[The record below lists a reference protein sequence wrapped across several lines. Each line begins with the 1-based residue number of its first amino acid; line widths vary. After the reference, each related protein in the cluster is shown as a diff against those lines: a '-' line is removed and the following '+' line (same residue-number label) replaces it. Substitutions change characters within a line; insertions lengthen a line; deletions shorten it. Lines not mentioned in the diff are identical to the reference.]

1 MKKYATIL
9 VLTVCLY
16 FSGCCKNST
25 GPEDKTDP
33 IGYQKDIDW
42 PTLADSPWP
51 MFQHDPQGTGRSR
64 YSGPKLGIISDWF
77 NTIAKGGSKFTFSVI
92 GPDDN
97 AYLSIGNIW
106 SDSLS
111 ETNGFLFKY
120 DKNGLP
126 IWKVN
131 LNGNDLYNSPLIDK
145 NGVIYIG
152 STDGY
157 LCAIN
162 FDGSIKWKFNA
173 TSQITCGFGGV
184 TIGFD
189 GKLYFSTL
197 ETLYALN
204 SDGTLDWS
212 LPGYGNTRV
221 LIAPNGN
228 TLYVNNISIGLV
240 ALDQDSNLKWKYQ
253 CAEKSYSFNPL
264 VDSNGRIYFPTTDST
279 YTVIDEHGSLV
290 WKFCINHYKNKKN
303 DRIDYLNSPTI
314 DNMGNFYF
322 NTVEDFY
329 SIDYSG
335 KLRWIIRGLGGSGSH
350 LICDADENIYLTS
363 GNFNTYNVF
372 SISNSGFLNWKLS
385 LPNKEYIFCAPSIS
399 SDGKIYLV
407 TLSDSESKLYIIN

>member
-1 MKKYATIL
+1 MKEYVAILAIATS
-9 VLTVCLY
+9 LY
-16 FSGCCKNST
+16 VSGCNKTGT
-25 GPEDKTDP
+25 GPVDKTDSV
-33 IGYQKDIDW
+33 GFQKEIDW

-64 YSGPKLGIISDWF
+64 YSGPKLGIIKDWF
-77 NTIAKGGSKFTFSVI
+77 NTIATGGSKFTFSVI

-97 AYLSIGNIW
+97 AYFSIGNIW

-111 ETNGFLFKY
+111 EANGYLFKY
-120 DKNGLP
+120 DKSGLP
-126 IWKVN
+126 IWHVN

-145 NGVIYIG
+145 NSVIYVG

-157 LCAIN
+157 LYAIN
-162 FDGSIKWKFNA
+162 LDGSIKWKFNA

-184 TIGFD
+184 TIGLD
-189 GKLYFSTL
+189 GTLYFSTV
-197 ETLYALN
+197 ETLYALQN
-204 SDGTLDWS
+204 DGTLNWS

-228 TLYVNNISIGLV
+228 TLYVNSIPNGLV
-240 ALDQDSNLKWKYQ
+240 ALDLSGNLKWHYQ
-253 CAEKSYSFNPL
+253 YTENYNSINLL

-279 YTVIDEHGSLV
+279 YAVIDEHGSLV
-290 WKFCINHYKNKKN
+290 WEFCINHYKNKKT

-314 DNMGNFYF
+314 DKMGNFYF

-350 LICDADENIYLTS
+350 LICDVERNIFLTS
-363 GNFNTYNVF
+363 GRFNTYDVF
-372 SISNSGFLNWKLS
+372 SISVSGFLNWKLS
-385 LPNKEYIFCAPSIS
+385 LPSTEYIFCAPSIS
-399 SDGKIYLV
+399 SDGKMYLV
-407 TLSDSESKLYIIN
+407 ILSDSESKLYLIS